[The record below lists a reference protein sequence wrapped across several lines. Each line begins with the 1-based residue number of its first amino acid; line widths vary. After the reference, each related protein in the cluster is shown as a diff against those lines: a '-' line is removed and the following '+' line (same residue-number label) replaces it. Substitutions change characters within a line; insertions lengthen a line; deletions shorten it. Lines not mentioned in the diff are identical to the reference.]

1 MKLVKVSSYVS
12 NNRLRL
18 MLILKSI
25 SSPRNATRERVM
37 DFSPAVGQLRLD
49 EPTLFRELV
58 AIGRPILLD
67 RPLITTNRASY

>member
-25 SSPRNATRERVM
+25 SSPGSATRERV
-37 DFSPAVGQLRLD
+37 QLRLD